1 MNLPIVTEDVFEVV
15 LGIYLSRCHIT
26 HNTCVF
32 TMQYHG
38 TIEDDEEQ
46 VDVTRVSEVSRHHF
60 KHSGN

>member
-1 MNLPIVTEDVFEVV
+1 
-15 LGIYLSRCHIT
+15 
-26 HNTCVF
+26 
-32 TMQYHG
+32 MQYHG